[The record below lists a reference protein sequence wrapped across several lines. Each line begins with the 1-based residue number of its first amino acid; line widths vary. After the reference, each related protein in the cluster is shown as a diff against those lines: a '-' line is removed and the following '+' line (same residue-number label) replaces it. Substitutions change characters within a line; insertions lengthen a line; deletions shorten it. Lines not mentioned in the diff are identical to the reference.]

1 MVMTIPTAHSIG
13 VRDERDVVHRAMDGD
28 PAAQRVLYDRYVDR
42 IYRMAFRLA
51 GDADTASDLTQETFI
66 HAFDKLGDFRHE
78 AAFGTWLHRIA
89 ITVVLGALRKQ
100 KRREVHHVAL
110 DYAAEVGRHDRNS
123 DPDLRSRLHG
133 AIDALPVG
141 YRTVFVMYE
150 VEGYTHQEI
159 ADALGVQVTTSKGQL
174 FRAKAKLR
182 DALKQFA
189 GDERQ

>member
-1 MVMTIPTAHSIG
+1 MTMPTVEFIG
-13 VRDERDVVHRAMDGD
+13 MQGERDVVRRAMAGE
-28 PAAQRVLYDRYVDR
+28 PTAQRALYDRYVDR

-51 GDADTASDLTQETFI
+51 GDADLASDLTQETFI
-66 HAFDKLGDFRHE
+66 RAFDRLSDFRHE

-110 DYAAEVGRHDRNS
+110 EDAADIGRSDRNS
-123 DPDLRSRLHG
+123 DPDLRSRLHQ
-133 AIDALPVG
+133 AIDALPIG

-159 ADALGVQVTTSKGQL
+159 ADTLGVEVTTSKGQL